1 MTAPDWDA
9 LRAEFPALVGRTW
22 TSRVLGHGADFL
34 QSIGLDHI
42 EQRVRH
48 LSATCLRLLKAAG
61 LKTQTPEAWEER
73 AHIVDVL
80 VPDAAGLMRRLREN
94 HRVIANVKDDALRLS
109 MSFFNNEEDLERAV
123 HAIKRELAGTAGV
136 AAATIA

>member
-1 MTAPDWDA
+1 M
-9 LRAEFPALVGRTW
+9 
-22 TSRVLGHGADFL
+22 LGHGADFL

-48 LSATCLRLLKAAG
+48 LSSTCLKLLKAAG

-73 AHIVDVL
+73 AHIVNVL
-80 VPDAAGLMRRLREN
+80 VPDAARLMERLREN
-94 HRVIANVKDDALRLS
+94 HRVVTNVKDDALRIS

-123 HAIKRELAGTAGV
+123 HAIKRELAATAGV
-136 AAATIA
+136 SAATIA